1 MASNLV
7 RKQIIDKNGVSST
20 RWVKPDSSIS
30 SPPKVPRL
38 FSPSPKAEAKR
49 IGSEIRAYLNETDL
63 SDRSNTWS
71 HNDFGHFRS
80 LVEEGDV
87 EPLRVIQKLLPLDS
101 SYRPGH
107 VGFVFRQ
114 LRRHGIENLSEL
126 VTEETL
132 DAREALVKA
141 LDKHGMKNGIPYL
154 SEREGS
160 EDVYLMAF
168 TDTDDVR
175 RITNIIGERGLMPPD
190 EIRGILSQ
198 MDEHTAP
205 LQKGVL

>member
-30 SPPKVPRL
+30 STPKMPRL

-49 IGSEIRAYLNETDL
+49 IGSEIREYLYKTDL

-71 HNDFGHFRS
+71 HNDFGHFRA
-80 LVEEGDV
+80 LIEEGDV

-101 SYRPGH
+101 TYLPGH
-107 VGFVFRQ
+107 VGFVFGQ
-114 LRRHGIENLSEL
+114 LRRHGVENLSEL

-168 TDTDDVR
+168 TDTEDVQ
-175 RITNIIGERGLMPPD
+175 RIITIISERGLMLPD
-190 EIRGILSQ
+190 EIRGILSN
-198 MDEHTAP
+198 MNESPVP
-205 LQKGVL
+205 LQKGTL